1 VQPSDTTA
9 EAAAVQRQVF
19 AAMTGPQRLLAS
31 SAMAEEV
38 RTIVLAGLRT
48 RHPDASDDEIHRQWL
63 RLLHGEHVADARLPI
78 SE

>member
-1 VQPSDTTA
+1 MQPSDTTA

-19 AAMTGPQRLLAS
+19 AAMTGPQRLLAT

-38 RTIVLAGLRT
+38 RTIALAGLRT
-48 RHPDASDDEIHRQWL
+48 RHPDASDDEIRRQWL
-63 RLLHGEHVADARLPI
+63 RLLHGEHMPDASLTG